1 MKELKKLG
9 KELLYIETEDNNFFI
24 FSPKDGSWIITSELV
39 DEEIAKKYLP
49 NRIAEKYVDV
59 RDIVLNTTDSCNL
72 ECVYCYVGKHTNRDL
87 SYETGRKILDKVI
100 ELYSPLNLKK
110 PIEICLHGSE
120 PLMNWNNIKKLIEYG
135 SSINKKYGTHVI
147 KFGLQTNATLINRE
161 IAEFLKAND
170 VGVSVSIDGP
180 NEIHNRTRKMVGDG
194 PSFDRVIKGIN
205 ILTEY
210 YGKINALTVVSKYNV
225 NELDYVHKWLKES
238 NLFEQVRFLFAHP
251 DKYGKGI
258 EHLPPIETL
267 SRKYIPIFV
276 NELEEFSR
284 TGKYF
289 LNNIETRIITFALPR
304 VLPICGRCANS
315 FIQPAIYVDIDG
327 TIKEC
332 DSILHSKLE
341 KYNILSNVKD
351 LKQILNTPRVCPLL
365 FFCGGGCPSE
375 VVNGTNYYC
384 SIYKR
389 EYIEVM
395 RRVSR
400 FIKFV

>member
-72 ECVYCYVGKHTNRDL
+72 GCVYCYVGGHTNRDL
-87 SYETGRKILDKVI
+87 SYETGK
-100 ELYSPLNLKK
+100 
-110 PIEICLHGSE
+110 
-120 PLMNWNNIKKLIEYG
+120 
-135 SSINKKYGTHVI
+135 
-147 KFGLQTNATLINRE
+147 
-161 IAEFLKAND
+161 
-170 VGVSVSIDGP
+170 
-180 NEIHNRTRKMVGDG
+180 
-194 PSFDRVIKGIN
+194 
-205 ILTEY
+205 
-210 YGKINALTVVSKYNV
+210 
-225 NELDYVHKWLKES
+225 KWLKES

-351 LKQILNTPRVCPLL
+351 LKQILNTPKNFRTTLSILPKNCRVCPLL

-395 RRVSR
+395 RRMSR